1 MQLAWRSVLRQRRRS
16 AMGIIA
22 VLFGIVAL
30 VLAAGFIEW
39 IYRAMR
45 EETISSRLGHVQIAR
60 VGYAETG
67 AADPFKFLLP
77 EKSKDLELIA
87 GLPGVRTVAPRL
99 AFSGLVSYGDATISY
114 IAEGIDADKEEP
126 LSRSLAMTAGDGLS
140 AADPRGIIVGQGLA
154 RNLGVTVGDTLVL
167 VANRQSG
174 GLSAVEVKVR
184 GLFSTIAKA
193 YDDAA
198 LRVPLGIARQLL
210 GVSGA
215 HTWVV
220 LLDDTRRTPE
230 TVARMRVELANSKLE
245 VTPWYD
251 MADFYNKTVILFSKQ
266 VGVLKLIIAVIIV
279 LSISNTLMM
288 SVLERTG
295 EIGTRMALGYT
306 SASIM
311 RQFLSEGVLLGLLG
325 GVLGILAALALAHV
339 ISAVGI
345 PMPPPPGRARGF
357 LGEILVTW
365 PLVFDAIA
373 LAIATTLVASVYPA
387 WKASRM
393 VIVDALRHN
402 R

>member
-1 MQLAWRSVLRQRRRS
+1 
-16 AMGIIA
+16 
-22 VLFGIVAL
+22 
-30 VLAAGFIEW
+30 
-39 IYRAMR
+39 
-45 EETISSRLGHVQIAR
+45 
-60 VGYAETG
+60 
-67 AADPFKFLLP
+67 
-77 EKSKDLELIA
+77 
-87 GLPGVRTVAPRL
+87 
-99 AFSGLVSYGDATISY
+99 
-114 IAEGIDADKEEP
+114 
-126 LSRSLAMTAGDGLS
+126 
-140 AADPRGIIVGQGLA
+140 
-154 RNLGVTVGDTLVL
+154 
-167 VANRQSG
+167 
-174 GLSAVEVKVR
+174 
-184 GLFSTIAKA
+184 
-193 YDDAA
+193 
-198 LRVPLGIARQLL
+198 
-210 GVSGA
+210 
-215 HTWVV
+215 VV

>member
-1 MQLAWRSVLRQRRRS
+1 
-16 AMGIIA
+16 MGIGA

-39 IYRAMR
+39 IYHAMR
-45 EETISSRLGHVQIAR
+45 EETISSRLGHIQIAR
-60 VGYAETG
+60 VGYAEAG

-77 EKSKDLELIA
+77 EKSPDLEAIA
-87 GLPGVRTVAPRL
+87 RLPGVRTVAPRL
-99 AFSGLVSYGDATISY
+99 AFSGLVSHGDATLSF
-114 IAEGIDADKEEP
+114 IAEGIDAEKEEP
-126 LSRSLAMTAGDGLS
+126 LSHSLAMTAGDGLS

-154 RNLGVTVGDTLVL
+154 RNLGVNVGDTIIL

-198 LRVPLGIARQLL
+198 LRVPLRIARQLL
-210 GVSGA
+210 GVSGT

-220 LLDDTRRTPE
+220 LLDDTQRTSE
-230 TVARMRVELANSKLE
+230 TVARLRADLAGSKFE

-251 MADFYNKTVILFSKQ
+251 MADFYNKTVVLFSKQ
-266 VGVLKLIIAVIIV
+266 VGVLKFIIAIIIV

-306 SASIM
+306 SARIM
-311 RQFLSEGVLLGLLG
+311 RQFLGEGVVLGVVG
-325 GVLGILAALALAHV
+325 GVLGVLTALALAQL
-339 ISAVGI
+339 ISAIGI

-357 LGEILVTW
+357 IGGILVTW
-365 PLVFDAIA
+365 PLMFDAIA

>member
-1 MQLAWRSVLRQRRRS
+1 
-16 AMGIIA
+16 
-22 VLFGIVAL
+22 
-30 VLAAGFIEW
+30 
-39 IYRAMR
+39 
-45 EETISSRLGHVQIAR
+45 
-60 VGYAETG
+60 
-67 AADPFKFLLP
+67 
-77 EKSKDLELIA
+77 
-87 GLPGVRTVAPRL
+87 
-99 AFSGLVSYGDATISY
+99 
-114 IAEGIDADKEEP
+114 
-126 LSRSLAMTAGDGLS
+126 
-140 AADPRGIIVGQGLA
+140 
-154 RNLGVTVGDTLVL
+154 
-167 VANRQSG
+167 
-174 GLSAVEVKVR
+174 VEVKVR